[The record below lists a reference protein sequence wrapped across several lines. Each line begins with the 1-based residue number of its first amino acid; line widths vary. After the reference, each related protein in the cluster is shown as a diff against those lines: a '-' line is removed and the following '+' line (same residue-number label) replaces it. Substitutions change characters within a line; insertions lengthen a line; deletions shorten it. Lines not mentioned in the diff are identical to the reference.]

1 MKAMTEDRNLL
12 FTVKVLGVP
21 IKVVLVNYVE
31 EEEDDSVYAQYDPET
46 YTIELN
52 ANSSPLH
59 QKMSICHEILHC
71 IEDLLG
77 LSNLEHKDVYSISQT
92 AWAVAEGNKE
102 LRDWYGNLN

>member
-21 IKVVLVNYVE
+21 IKVMLVKYG
-31 EEEDDSVYAQYDPET
+31 EEDESVYGQYDPET
-46 YTIELN
+46 DTIELN
-52 ANSSPLH
+52 ADSSLLH
-59 QKMSICHEILHC
+59 QKTTLVHEILHV
-71 IEDLLG
+71 IEHLLG
-77 LSNLEHKDVYSISQT
+77 LEMEHKDVYSISQT

>member
-1 MKAMTEDRNLL
+1 MKAMIEDRNLL

-52 ANSSPLH
+52 ADSSLLH
-59 QKMSICHEILHC
+59 QKTTLVHELLHV
-71 IEDLLG
+71 IEHLLG
-77 LSNLEHKDVYSISQT
+77 LEMEHKDVYSISQT

>member
-1 MKAMTEDRNLL
+1 MKAMTEGRNLL

-21 IKVVLVNYVE
+21 IKVVLVNYGD
-31 EEEDDSVYAQYDPET
+31 EDEAVYGQYDPET

-52 ANSSPLH
+52 AASSPLH
-59 QKMSICHEILHC
+59 QRLTLLHEILHV

-77 LSNLEHKDVYSISQT
+77 LDMDHKDVYSISQT